1 MLATKREVSQR
12 IDILNKKPMIR
23 KNQSTGEMVAGFLDP
38 LTGGFEVVMD
48 INDERD
54 IDDFLEE
61 YDLSVVMQEG
71 LPSFFTFYERNS
83 QDKSDGEKGILYI
96 F

>member
-1 MLATKREVSQR
+1 MLATKRELSQR

-23 KNQSTGEMVAGFLDP
+23 KNQATGEMVAGFLDP
-38 LTGGFEVVMD
+38 LTGSFEVVMD

-61 YDLSVVMQEG
+61 YDLSVVMI
-71 LPSFFTFYERNS
+71 S
-83 QDKSDGEKGILYI
+83 KM
-96 F
+96 